1 MTFHETS
8 NRNPSPIKPKGRNRL
23 GITARLP
30 RWAFAVLIALCGI
43 GVLQERIRRVQP
55 AHALLLGVGVLML
68 LGMGW
73 MRWCVQA

>member
-8 NRNPSPIKPKGRNRL
+8 NRNPSPLKPKGRNRL
-23 GITARLP
+23 GNTARLP

-43 GVLQERIRRVQP
+43 GVLQERTRRVRP

-73 MRWCVQA
+73 VRGCVQA

>member
-30 RWAFAVLIALCGI
+30 RWAFAVLIALYGI
-43 GVLQERIRRVQP
+43 SVLQERIRRVQP
-55 AHALLLGVGVLML
+55 AHAYC
-68 LGMGW
+68 W
-73 MRWCVQA
+73 ASACSCC

>member
-23 GITARLP
+23 GNTARLP
-30 RWAFAVLIALCGI
+30 AA
-43 GVLQERIRRVQP
+43 
-55 AHALLLGVGVLML
+55 LGVGVLML

-73 MRWCVQA
+73 MRGCVQA